1 MRTACGT
8 ACSFCHS
15 TLSSSLAPSC
25 GGGGGKVAVLWFLND
40 LLLHRSLYWCLHD
53 LSHHLPKVMHRSPSP
68 VAHKS
73 FVFFKSNILSFY
85 ETTHIIIS
93 RNYLS
98 TAGGEIR
105 ATPFPSFVRIRHRKK
120 RNRGKSQTP
129 SALSRSLSLS
139 SHASAPFFHSVLY
152 RCRGFFPWTSPR
164 CRACFFR
171 TRQTVAKQARA
182 RSQEKSIERKKLSR
196 FAFLSFFFVRAQK
209 PGARSRCPKT
219 KKLFVFSFEN

>member
-8 ACSFCHS
+8 TCSFCHS
-15 TLSSSLAPSC
+15 SLSSSLAPSC

-129 SALSRSLSLS
+129 SALSLSLSLS
-139 SHASAPFFHSVLY
+139 LFACLRAFFSLRFVSMSWVLPVDIPAMS
-152 RCRGFFPWTSPR
+152 RLFFPNAADRCETS
-164 CRACFFR
+164 
-171 TRQTVAKQARA
+171 ARA
-182 RSQEKSIERKKLSR
+182 FPRKIHRKKKAL
-196 FAFLSFFFVRAQK
+196 AFCLSFFLLCARAK
-209 PGARSRCPKT
+209 AGGALAPPKNKET
-219 KKLFVFSFEN
+219 LCFFL